1 LYCKKKPDKANTLG
15 AIFSSIAI
23 FITSKQKKRRKRTNM
38 RRLSFI
44 FTAAVLLAIFLLV
57 FVVAPVHGSA
67 NADEEEEED
76 SRTTA
81 TTTRT
86 RPKTRFLL
94 PARPEGITEG
104 PGSTVFVSQIL
115 SGQVL
120 QINVVTGERKIVV
133 PTQTNNRQAWGLWY
147 LSNRNSILVA
157 GGGPSFGGGIPE
169 LYEYDLVT
177 GMLLTACAPVA
188 LNPFGSFLND
198 VTVWNNIA
206 YVTDSVNGKLM
217 AVDLNNQHHDAASS
231 SSSSTCDV
239 WEVDLP
245 ANFDPEFTDD
255 FGANGIAQYKNGLL
269 VGHEIDGSIWYI
281 SGNLDRRHSG
291 SSTNTVRHQEV
302 IPNGGAPFADGLL
315 VRGNLLYVT
324 QNLEN
329 KIGVFRLSY
338 NVRLDTV
345 SATWVRDI
353 TSPLFATPATSAIRN
368 NYIYSTNSRFAS
380 LPDIAAEADDDV
392 IGIRL

>member
-1 LYCKKKPDKANTLG
+1 
-15 AIFSSIAI
+15 
-23 FITSKQKKRRKRTNM
+23 M
-38 RRLSFI
+38 RRPSFFI
-44 FTAAVLLAIFLLV
+44 TAAVLLAIFL
-57 FVVAPVHGSA
+57 VVVAAPVHGNSRA
-67 NADEEEEED
+67 RADEEED
-76 SRTTA
+76 SWRTT
-81 TTTRT
+81 TTTT
-86 RPKTRFLL
+86 TMRPSTPKKRFLL

-120 QINVVTGERKIVV
+120 QMNVVTGERKIVV
-133 PTQTNNRQAWGLWY
+133 PTQTNRQAWGLWY
-147 LSNRNSILVA
+147 LSNSNSILVA
-157 GGGPSFGGGIPE
+157 GGGPSFGGGEPE
-169 LYEYDLVT
+169 LYQYDLAT
-177 GMLLTACAPVA
+177 GTLLAACAPLT

-217 AVDLNNQHHDAASS
+217 AVDLAASS
-231 SSSSTCDV
+231 SSNCDV

-245 ANFDPEFTDD
+245 ANFDPVVKDD

-281 SGNLDRRHSG
+281 SGHLGRSRHSG
-291 SSTNTVRHQEV
+291 DSTSTVRHQEV
-302 IPNGGAPFADGLL
+302 IPNGGALFADGLL

-338 NVRLDTV
+338 NARLGAGHYQSIVRNTGHIRHSQQLHLQYQL
-345 SATWVRDI
+345 AI
-353 TSPLFATPATSAIRN
+353 CIFAR
-368 NYIYSTNSRFAS
+368 YCRRSR
-380 LPDIAAEADDDV
+380 
-392 IGIRL
+392 R

>member
-1 LYCKKKPDKANTLG
+1 LYCKKKLDKANTLD
-15 AIFSSIAI
+15 AIFHKVPYL
-23 FITSKQKKRRKRTNM
+23 ITSERKSKTNNNM
-38 RRLSFI
+38 RRPFFNL
-44 FTAAVLLAIFLLV
+44 TAAVLLAIFLLV
-57 FVVAPVHGSA
+57 VVVAPVHGSA
-67 NADEEEEED
+67 NADEEED

-120 QINVVTGERKIVV
+120 QINVVTGASKIVV
-133 PTQTNNRQAWGLWY
+133 PTQSNRQAWGLWY
-147 LSNRNSILVA
+147 LANRNSILVA

-169 LYEYDLVT
+169 LYQYDLAT
-177 GMLLTACAPVA
+177 GTLISACAPVA

-231 SSSSTCDV
+231 SSSSSSNCDV

-245 ANFDPEFTDD
+245 SNFDPEVTDD
-255 FGANGIAQYKNGLL
+255 FGANGIAQYQNGLL
-269 VGHEIDGSIWYI
+269 VGHELDGSVWYI
-281 SGNLDRRHSG
+281 SGNLGNRRHHSD
-291 SSTNTVRHQEV
+291 STTTTVRHQEV
-302 IPNGGAPFADGLL
+302 IPNGGADFADGLL
-315 VRGNLLYVT
+315 VRGNMLYVT
-324 QNLEN
+324 QNFAN
-329 KIGVFRLSY
+329 KIGVYRLSY
-338 NVRLDTV
+338 NARTDTV
-345 SATWVRDI
+345 AATWVRDI

-368 NYIYSTNSRFAS
+368 HYIYSTNSRFQS